1 MEKNSLFTACCMVA
15 VMASCSSED
24 ENVNTVMNE
33 NQVSFDTYVGM
44 NTRAIDK
51 SSFVEGDVLCINAF
65 QYNGST
71 VGQEFINNFMQNEA
85 LTKTSTGW
93 TYVNSKFWPM
103 NTSDRV
109 SFVASY
115 PNIAPEISGGI
126 CSFDFAVNAN
136 AASQQDFMWS
146 TITDAH
152 RNDRNGTHQNGVLE
166 IPVTNPLNNVVLHF
180 RHALS
185 RIVFNA
191 KAATYYNGTSI
202 TITDIIV
209 NNLYGAGTYSLTSSL
224 GKGEWTMLGEQN
236 NSYIPLS
243 GGTNTVINTYN
254 RTFGTSLLMIPQV
267 LSTTEG
273 RESTVTIKYTVNYVN
288 PSKVVNEERTFN
300 LATAVLKDGNTWEQ
314 DKIYNYNF
322 NITLDMITFDAVV
335 DSWSDLE
342 SNELTV
348 M

>member
-1 MEKNSLFTACCMVA
+1 MKKISLYAACMVA
-15 VMASCSSED
+15 VMASCSSEE
-24 ENVNTVMNE
+24 ENVNTAINE
-33 NQVSFDTYVGM
+33 SQVSFDTYVNM
-44 NTRAIDK
+44 NTRALDK
-51 SSFVEGDVLCINAF
+51 SAFAEGDVLCINAF
-65 QYNGST
+65 QYSGST
-71 VGQEFINNFMQNEA
+71 VGQDFTNNFMQNEA

-115 PNIAPEISGGI
+115 PNIEPVIESGI
-126 CSFDFAVNAN
+126 CSFNFTVNAN

-166 IPVTNPLNNVVLHF
+166 SPATSPLNNVVLHF

-191 KAATYYNGTSI
+191 KAATYYNGTTI

-209 NNLYGAGTYSLTSSL
+209 NNLYGAGTYSLASSL
-224 GKGEWTMLGEQN
+224 GKGGWTMTGEQN
-236 NSYIPLS
+236 NSYTPLS
-243 GGTNTVINTYN
+243 GGTNTAIDTYS

-273 RESTVTIKYTVNYVN
+273 SESTVTIKYTVNYAN

-300 LATAVLKDGNTWEQ
+300 LATTALKDGNTWEQ

-335 DSWSDLE
+335 DSWSGTE

-348 M
+348 N